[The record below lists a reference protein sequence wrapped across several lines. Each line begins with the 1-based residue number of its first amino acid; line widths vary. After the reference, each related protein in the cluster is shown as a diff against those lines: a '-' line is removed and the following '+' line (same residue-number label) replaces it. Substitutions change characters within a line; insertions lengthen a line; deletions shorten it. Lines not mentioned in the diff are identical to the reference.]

1 METITD
7 IRKRAESLYATLLR
21 VSLDGRGLKKPADKA
36 ASFDRALQSV
46 EEAVKVCGFVITLV
60 DEHRDELEARDQLT
74 RDLTAKLLA
83 EGQELNSAKETISA
97 LQQQVASLQQ
107 QLLLSRPT
115 APPQQQQQPV
125 AERSTSESCCQQHLE
140 AALGELESLRGQLAD
155 VTIRQQQQVA
165 ATEAAVAEVAE
176 LRQLAAEVEPL
187 RQRSEKAESATEA
200 LRLQTAAAEQQL
212 RRQLEAS
219 RGQVAALQV
228 RLAAWRRRRPPRAA
242 STRPARLTT
251 TSSSGSTRSSLPRRS
266 YWSGCTMRCAP
277 ASSWTCSSWSGRWWR
292 RTTSWGGWWRRPGR
306 GSCGGSST
314 GGRPRWAAA
323 AR

>member
-219 RGQVAALQV
+219 RGQVAALQYEKLIAEKIV
-228 RLAAWRRRRPPRAA
+228 LERLYDALCAREQLDLQFVVGAVVATHDELGGLVEAARARQLRREQYRREAK
-242 STRPARLTT
+242 
-251 TSSSGSTRSSLPRRS
+251 
-266 YWSGCTMRCAP
+266 M
-277 ASSWTCSSWSGRWWR
+277 
-292 RTTSWGGWWRRPGR
+292 
-306 GSCGGSST
+306 GGSSKVMRT
-314 GGRPRWAAA
+314 AAWC
-323 AR
+323 R